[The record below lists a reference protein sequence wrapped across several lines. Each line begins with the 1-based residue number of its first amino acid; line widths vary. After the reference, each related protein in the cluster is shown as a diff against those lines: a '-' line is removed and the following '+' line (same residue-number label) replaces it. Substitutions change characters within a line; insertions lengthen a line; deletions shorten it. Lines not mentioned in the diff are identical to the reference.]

1 MLTRMVDCVTWN
13 FDNQIVVGNAG
24 LAAQSTFRLQ
34 PPRFIQHIVFFFRTF
49 RQGVEA
55 FTYNTVTGG
64 AGARFLTGVFNLD
77 AVAQRNVKNGFTGL
91 SFQNCAIRTK
101 ILMRQNTIFGMLN
114 LVYGMAFQRA
124 TNRLVHAASGKF
136 LGLFIYVFNGLFYGV
151 NIIALCDRA

>member
-101 ILMRQNTIFGMLN
+101 ILMRQNNN
-114 LVYGMAFQRA
+114 LRHGKP
-124 TNRLVHAASGKF
+124 RLR
-136 LGLFIYVFNGLFYGV
+136 NGLSTRDEPTGPCGERQIPGFVY
-151 NIIALCDRA
+151 LRF